1 MKECSLLYKIRTLE
15 KLISRSVVGDVE
27 SCELLPVPSP
37 TQMLIINY
45 LLKHINEDIYQ
56 RDLERI
62 LSLRRAT
69 VSGVLQT
76 MEKNGLIQ
84 RMQSPND
91 ARSKKVV
98 LNESAKNI
106 FLEHK
111 KKIEEI
117 EEYLLKDISKDEL
130 ISFFYVL
137 EKMKSKLH
145 EYNV

>member
-15 KLISRSVVGDVE
+15 KLISRSVIGDVE
-27 SCELLPVPSP
+27 GCELLPAPSP
-37 TQMLIINY
+37 TQMLIIDY
-45 LLKHINEDIYQ
+45 ILEHIDENIYQ
-56 RDLERI
+56 RDLESI

-76 MEKNGLIQ
+76 MEKNSLIQ

-98 LNESAKNI
+98 LNDNAKKI

-117 EEYLLKDISKDEL
+117 EEYLLKDISKEEL
-130 ISFFYVL
+130 IIFLNVL